1 MSDRGERTVGVF
13 GGSFNPPHV
22 GHLLAVTYVLATEA
36 VDLALVVPCFD
47 HPFGKSL
54 APFAHRK
61 AMCEAAF
68 RDLARVEVSSIEQE
82 MGATSRTLYTLR
94 ELKQRNPT
102 WSLRLIIGADILH
115 EKDKWFG
122 WDEIERLAPPVVLG
136 RIGFPHDEAPLPV
149 VPEVA
154 SRDVRAMLSRGEDVS
169 AMVPRAVIE
178 YARVNGLYAPSSA

>member
-1 MSDRGERTVGVF
+1 MTVEPASLTLGVF

-22 GHLLAVTYVLATEA
+22 GHVLAAAYVLATEP
-36 VDLALVVPCFD
+36 VDRLIVVPAYD
-47 HPFGKSL
+47 HPFGKAL
-54 APFAHRK
+54 APFAHRR

-94 ELKQRNPT
+94 ELTARHPGCR
-102 WSLRLIIGADILH
+102 LRLVIGADILH

-136 RIGFPHDEAPLPV
+136 RIGFPHERAPVPV
-149 VPEVA
+149 LPEVA
-154 SRDVRAMLSRGEDVS
+154 SREVRAMIARGDDVG
-169 AMVPRAVIE
+169 AMVPRAVLA
-178 YARVNGLYAPSSA
+178 YARAHGLYAGA